1 MNDRD
6 DNQSEFATNTE
17 AMSGEDKTSKPD
29 EMGNILKNQLNYFID
44 TMRTVKDENNK
55 LRTECGNLENVLKK
69 QKEDFF
75 RQVDSYKDWSMKYT
89 ESAKKLH
96 FIDEEQFELKK
107 KFNFYHYQDNKDKSK
122 LLAELKKEKNDQDNR
137 EREIIE

>member
-17 AMSGEDKTSKPD
+17 AMSGEDKRDKPD

-96 FIDEEQFELKK
+96 FIDEE
-107 KFNFYHYQDNKDKSK
+107 
-122 LLAELKKEKNDQDNR
+122 
-137 EREIIE
+137 